1 MLHPLADGDMMTTG
15 TSGPPPEKVPS
26 RRGCTM
32 TTLRNVAS
40 GGAIAALFAAGAYA
54 AMIVARAAA
63 DACLYVGSALM

>member
-1 MLHPLADGDMMTTG
+1 
-15 TSGPPPEKVPS
+15 
-26 RRGCTM
+26 M

-54 AMIVARAAA
+54 AMIVARGAA